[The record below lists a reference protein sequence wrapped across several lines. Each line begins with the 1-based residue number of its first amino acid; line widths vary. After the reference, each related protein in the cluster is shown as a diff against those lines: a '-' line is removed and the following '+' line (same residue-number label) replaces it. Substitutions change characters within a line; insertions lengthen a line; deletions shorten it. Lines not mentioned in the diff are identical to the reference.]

1 MAKVVID
8 GKEYGLRFD
17 LYAMEQI
24 EEEFGNIKKAF
35 QALREGR
42 QLKTTR
48 ILFKILANSYL
59 SFHGQ
64 EGTITGD
71 EIKHA
76 GMNAVME
83 VSIAVQNAISEGS
96 KSETT
101 GGNEADDE
109 VHDLFLEEIEKEE
122 RKNLGT
128 GAGQE
133 SVNTTDTP

>member
-1 MAKVVID
+1 MAKVVIN

-24 EEEFGNIKKAF
+24 EDELGSMKAAF
-35 QALREGR
+35 DALRAGK

-48 ILFKILANSYL
+48 TMFKIMANSYL
-59 SFHGQ
+59 SFIG
-64 EGTITGD
+64 EKETVTGD

-76 GMNAVME
+76 SMNE
-83 VSIAVQNAISEGS
+83 VLTMSEAIKAAIAEGS

-109 VHDLFLEEIEKEE
+109 AHDVYLAEIEKSE
-122 RKNLGT
+122 KN
-128 GAGQE
+128 
-133 SVNTTDTP
+133 

>member
-64 EGTITGD
+64 EETITGD

-122 RKNLGT
+122 RKNLKAGV
-128 GAGQE
+128 GQE